1 MLRIFKYFFQ
11 RNKKAN
17 KKIENLP
24 FSSAHSAA
32 SDDEYFIR
40 ELKACPYIKI
50 EAHERV
56 LKHFRHE
63 ESLTKTNNKL
73 TAAEKNK
80 IGLNPR
86 LSITRE
92 LIEILSED
100 GIALEN
106 PKQLL
111 RDIYNKA
118 TIEKMRDEKIAR
130 ALSLGIKKFKYRA
143 SLEDCCDWCKKN
155 DGKEFGVEVISRLNS
170 ECTCRPYCGGVI
182 MSKIEF

>member
-1 MLRIFKYFFQ
+1 MFKIFKYFFKK
-11 RNKKAN
+11 NKSAIKESEA
-17 KKIENLP
+17 LP
-24 FSSAHSAA
+24 RSSAHSAA

-40 ELKACPYIKI
+40 GLIACPYIKI

-63 ESLTKTNNKL
+63 ESLTKTDNKL
-73 TAAEKNK
+73 TAVEKNK
-80 IGLNPR
+80 MGLNPR
-86 LSITRE
+86 LSITKE

-111 RDIYNKA
+111 KDIYNKA
-118 TIEKMRDEKIAR
+118 TIEKLRDEKIAR

-143 SLEDCCDWCKKN
+143 SLEDCCDWCKQI
-155 DGKEFGVEVISRLNS
+155 DGKEFGVEIISRLNS
-170 ECTCRPYCGGVI
+170 ECTCKPYCGGVI